1 MKPKRQLSHN
11 IPPEL
16 TRRFPALRLCC
27 ICTLALIVLSVAPRI
42 ALAQNIDLPHTSAS
56 TGVDGP
62 LNISGILGGTFV
74 FDMTAKP
81 DGVWNFTSIFV
92 EEGITVTFEKNANNT
107 PVVWLATENVQI
119 DGVLNLDG
127 VAGSLVEG
135 QASPG
140 GPGGF
145 AGGLGGIAFNRS
157 NLYAGSA
164 GKGPGGG
171 LPGSGFCTGGGNGG
185 YNGVYGNSFIQPLA
199 GGSGGGGSGS
209 LSDSNGANGGGG
221 GGAILIDSTLDI
233 IVNGSISAIGGGSAT
248 NCHISGT
255 GSGGAVR
262 LVADRVLGTGNLN
275 VGNGRSRVEGFIRQ
289 IIASSSAA
297 PSGTLD
303 FGVNL
308 SQLLITDVAGVGVA
322 SPPSGDTTNPDVVF
336 TQAGDVTITVTALNI
351 PDGNPVTLRIIY
363 SGLII
368 GLPDPNDPAAL
379 FAAQLSGG
387 TANFTATLPAG
398 VGTIQAFSI
407 VEITPQ

>member
-1 MKPKRQLSHN
+1 MNPKRQLSRS
-11 IPPEL
+11 ILPEL
-16 TRRFPALRLCC
+16 THRCPALRLCC
-27 ICTLALIVLSVAPRI
+27 ICALALIVFAFTPRFSI
-42 ALAQNIDLPHTSAS
+42 AQNIDLPHTSAS

-62 LNISGILGGTFV
+62 LNISGILGGTYV

-92 EEGITVTFEKNANNT
+92 EEGITVTFEKNDNNT

-119 DGVLNLDG
+119 DGVLNLNG
-127 VAGSLVEG
+127 VAGTLVEG

-140 GPGGF
+140 GPGGY

-164 GKGPGGG
+164 GQGPGGG
-171 LPGSGFCTGGGNGG
+171 LPGSNFCAAGGNGA
-185 YNGVYGNSFIQPLA
+185 YNGVYGNAFIQPLA

-233 IVNGSISAIGGGSAT
+233 IVNGTISAIGGGSAI
-248 NCHISGT
+248 NCQFSGT
-255 GSGGAVR
+255 GSGGAIR
-262 LVADRVLGTGNLN
+262 LVGDRVLGTGNLS

-289 IIASSSAA
+289 ILANSSAA

-303 FGVNL
+303 FGVNQ

-322 SPPSGDTTNPDVVF
+322 SPPTGDTTNPDVVF
-336 TQAGDVTITVTALNI
+336 SQAGEVTITVTAINI

-368 GLPDPNDPAAL
+368 ALPDPNDPTAL

-387 TANFTATLPAG
+387 IATFTATLPAG
-398 VGTIQAFSI
+398 IGTIQAFSI
-407 VEITPQ
+407 VEISPQ